1 MPASTPAEIYQ
12 LFSEYFAAEDLD
24 SLMTLYETEAALVPQ
39 PGVVVSGHAA
49 IREAFG
55 AFLALKGQFNLQ
67 EPTVFQAGD
76 IALLFARWTL
86 KGTGPDGSAV
96 ELAGQTSDVIRKQS
110 NGAWLFVIDNPNGVA
125 SVA

>member
-1 MPASTPAEIYQ
+1 MSATRPEEVYR
-12 LFSEYFAAEDLD
+12 LFSQYFSAADLD
-24 SLMTLYETEAALVPQ
+24 SLITLYEPGATLVPQ

-55 AFLALKGQFNLQ
+55 AFLALKGEFDLQ
-67 EPTVFQAGD
+67 PPKVFQAND
-76 IALLFARWTL
+76 IALLFSKWTL

-96 ELAGQTSDVIRKQS
+96 ELAGQTSDVVRRQADGS
-110 NGAWLFVIDNPNGVA
+110 WLFVIDNPNGAA

>member
-1 MPASTPAEIYQ
+1 YQ
-12 LFSEYFAAEDLD
+12 LFSEYFSAEVLD
-24 SLMTLYETEAALVPQ
+24 SLMTLYETEAILVPQ

-67 EPTVFQAGD
+67 QPTVFQVGD

-125 SVA
+125 